1 MNKKGFRMQK
11 ISVPLLDL
19 NAQYKPIED
28 EVFAAFKEVFD
39 SKRFIMGDKI
49 TELEEKIADYC
60 QCKYAVGVTSGTDA
74 LILSL
79 MALGIGPGDEVITT
93 PFTFFATAGSI
104 DRLGAIPVFVDID
117 SRTYN
122 IDASLIEEKITPK
135 TKAIMPVHIFGQMA
149 DMDKIME
156 IAGKHNL
163 KVIEDAAQAIGSE
176 YKGKRSGSM
185 GDTGCFSFFPSKNLG
200 CCGDGGIIT
209 TNDKDL
215 AEKMRILRNHGSNP
229 KYYHKFVG
237 GNFRLDAIQAAI
249 LLVKLPYLEAQHKR
263 RQENAAYY
271 NNKLKAAA
279 VLPVVADERRMIFNQ
294 YTIRVKDRDGLRN
307 HLNESGIGNDIYY
320 PLPLHLQECFS
331 GLGYKKGDLPVSEKT
346 ADEVISLPI
355 YSELTET
362 QLDAVAKAIIEF
374 SKDK

>member
-1 MNKKGFRMQK
+1 MQK

-74 LILSL
+74 LLLSL

-122 IDASLIEEKITPK
+122 IDVSLIEEKITPK

-176 YKGKRSGSM
+176 YKGKRAGSI

-209 TNDKDL
+209 TNDKEL
-215 AEKMRILRNHGSNP
+215 ADKMRILRNHGSNP
-229 KYYHKFVG
+229 KYYHKFIG
-237 GNFRLDAIQAAI
+237 GNFRLDSIQAAI

-263 RQENAAYY
+263 RQENASYY
-271 NNKLKAAA
+271 DDKLKGAAII
-279 VLPVVADERRMIFNQ
+279 PVVEKDRRMIFNQ
-294 YTIRVKDRDGLRN
+294 YTIRAKDRDGLRN

-320 PLPLHLQECFS
+320 PVPLHLQECFS
-331 GLGYKKGDLPVSEKT
+331 GLGYKKGDLPVSEKI
-346 ADEVISLPI
+346 ADEVISLPV
-355 YSELTET
+355 YSELTKE
-362 QLDAVAKAIIEF
+362 QLDAVAKAVIEF
-374 SKDK
+374 SRG